1 MTKANGQ
8 TRHFGSFRE
17 FVDAP
22 KASLATDSFYQATPV
37 TSSSREI

>member
-17 FVDAP
+17 SVDALQ
-22 KASLATDSFYQATPV
+22 ALATDSFYQATPV
-37 TSSSREI
+37 TSSSRQI